1 MKLLKHPKH
10 LIAHFVPR
18 FWDIETPTPRGQ
30 VLFNY
35 RKFWVFSIFLR
46 VGLSLVPLAVFLI
59 INISLAH
66 TALKN
71 ENHLRAARLVSNTR
85 RTITF
90 FLEERLDALKFIV
103 QHEKLEALESNEKL
117 SHLLKNLQMGIGGYV
132 DLGLINSSGLQVYYA
147 GPFDLGAKNYSNQNW
162 FMTCVEIGSSV
173 SDVFLGYRRLPHM
186 IVALKWP
193 MQNGSYYILRATLDM
208 KKLIAILCS
217 LDLSEKSDAF
227 LCNREGLLQTPCK
240 YYGEVLKRIDLPV
253 PEYSRHSEVLE
264 AVDKA
269 GNPILIGYAYI
280 ENSPYILM
288 LVKRSKEIMQGWY
301 SLRKGMIWLF
311 GAIAIITF
319 IAAVGM
325 STFMVNK
332 IYSADQIRLKA
343 MERLESSSRLISVG
357 RLAAGVAHEIN
368 NPLAIINESA
378 GLIKDLFILKGE
390 YERDQRLLELIDIV
404 LDSAERCGEIT
415 KQLLGFSRHFKPKI
429 QALRLERVTEE
440 VLTFFR
446 KEASYRN
453 ININKDIP
461 EDLPI
466 IYSDHGSLQQ
476 ILFNLINNSFQA
488 MNQGGNLDISA
499 VERDEGSVAL
509 SITDSGCGI
518 SEEDQKRIFEPF
530 FTTRN
535 TQGGT
540 GLGLSITYG
549 LVRKLKGD
557 ISLHSK
563 IGEGTTFTVTLPIQ
577 PEKGIESESSSG

>member
-71 ENHLRAARLVSNTR
+71 ENHLRTARLVSNTR

-535 TQGGT
+535 TKGGT